1 MTTPD
6 TDRTLASETF
16 AERARLAA
24 LLAELSPQQWG
35 RDSACRG
42 WRIREVVSHL
52 TMPFVISTPRF
63 VTGLLRAGM
72 RFDRFADR
80 WARADTRVTPDAELL
95 ARLRENQ
102 HHPWRPPGGGQAGA
116 LSHDLIHGLD
126 ITEPLGLP
134 APPPQRIALVLHHAT
149 ERQLRY
155 FGVDLTGVRLVDPQT
170 RISIGDGQPVSLSAK
185 DLLLVVTGRRP
196 VPAPAT
202 APDHP

>member
-6 TDRTLASETF
+6 HDRTLIEETF
-16 AERARLAA
+16 AERARLTA
-24 LLAELSPQQWG
+24 LLTGLSPQRWG
-35 RDSACRG
+35 DDSLCRG

-52 TMPFVISTPRF
+52 TMPFVISPPRF
-63 VTGLLRAGM
+63 AVGLLRAGF

-95 ARLRENQ
+95 ARLRDNER
-102 HHPWRPPGGGQAGA
+102 HPWRPPGGGQAGA

-126 ITEPLGLP
+126 MTEPLGLP
-134 APPPQRIALVLHHAT
+134 APPPQRIALALDRVT

-155 FGVDLTGVRLVDPQT
+155 FGVDLTGLRLVDPQT
-170 RISIGDGQPVSLSAK
+170 SVSIGDGQPVTLPAK

-196 VPAPAT
+196 VPAPDSGRGL
-202 APDHP
+202 P